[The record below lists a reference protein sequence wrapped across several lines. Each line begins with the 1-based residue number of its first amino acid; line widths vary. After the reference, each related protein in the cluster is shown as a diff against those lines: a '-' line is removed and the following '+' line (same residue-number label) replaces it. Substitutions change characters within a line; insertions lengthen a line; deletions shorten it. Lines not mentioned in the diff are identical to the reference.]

1 MEWRG
6 YSDEILTLRAVGL
19 SVRRLFLGG

>member
-6 YSDEILTLRAVGL
+6 YSDEILTLRAAGL
-19 SVRRLFLGG
+19 SVRWLFLGG